1 MSINFPRSSILHA
14 EKPGSRYELSAEKMK
29 GCLNGIFTGEKLKEK
44 RYFVQNS
51 KAVKYAEQVANCNDK
66 AFFVGYSTQGWCI
79 LEWSRR
85 ITKILISLNTT

>member
-66 AFFVGYSTQGWCI
+66 AFFVSKFHPPDMNDFGKKYT
-79 LEWSRR
+79 SRSP
-85 ITKILISLNTT
+85 LYVASS